1 MEIKMDLTMEAIMV
15 ILMDTIK
22 DRVML
27 TRMSKIAREELVHFE
42 QVMRIMKKRD
52 IQYNYIEKLLN

>member
-27 TRMSKIAREELVHFE
+27 TRMDL
-42 QVMRIMKKRD
+42 IMV
-52 IQYNYIEKLLN
+52 Q

>member
-1 MEIKMDLTMEAIMV
+1 MDLTMEAIMV

-27 TRMSKIAREELVHFE
+27 TRMDL
-42 QVMRIMKKRD
+42 IMV
-52 IQYNYIEKLLN
+52 Q

>member
-22 DRVML
+22 NRVML
-27 TRMSKIAREELVHFE
+27 TRMDL
-42 QVMRIMKKRD
+42 IMA
-52 IQYNYIEKLLN
+52 Q